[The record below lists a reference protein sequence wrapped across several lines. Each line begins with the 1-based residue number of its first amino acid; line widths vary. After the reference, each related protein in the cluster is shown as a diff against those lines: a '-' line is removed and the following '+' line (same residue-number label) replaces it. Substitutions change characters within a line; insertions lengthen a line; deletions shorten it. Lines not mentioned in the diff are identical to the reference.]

1 MCPRINVINVVQ
13 TRTTGSAAWCMDKQ
27 TMTNHK
33 PEYGILM
40 SFSHSLLEHC
50 LLLLER
56 YDEDLRRELAFCL
69 LASERI
75 LAMLGPVC
83 TDAASILH
91 TNMLFLKD
99 FFGLHNG
106 YDPVAA
112 LSAELQSLSL
122 TQPNVSMASA
132 SLQVKIF

>member
-1 MCPRINVINVVQ
+1 
-13 TRTTGSAAWCMDKQ
+13 
-27 TMTNHK
+27 
-33 PEYGILM
+33 M
-40 SFSHSLLEHC
+40 SF
-50 LLLLER
+50 R
-56 YDEDLRRELAFCL
+56 L
-69 LASERI
+69 LATKKI
-75 LAMLGPVC
+75 LSMLEPEC
-83 TDAASILH
+83 SDAASILH

>member
-1 MCPRINVINVVQ
+1 MSQDQC
-13 TRTTGSAAWCMDKQ
+13 DKCCADSNHWFSRLVYGQ
-27 TMTNHK
+27 TMINHK
-33 PEYGILM
+33 PEYGILI

-56 YDEDLRRELAFCL
+56 YDENLRREMAFRL

-83 TDAASILH
+83 TDAASILAS
-91 TNMLFLKD
+91 NMLFLKD
-99 FFGLHNG
+99 LFGLHSG
-106 YDPVAA
+106 YDPIAA

-122 TQPNVSMASA
+122 TQPNVSIASA
-132 SLQVKIF
+132 SLQVKKF